1 MLPFFINH
9 NVLVDYYYYKQ
20 PNRAPFIYFF
30 IYLHSDFYTMNKY
43 FQFLFLFLPFL
54 SISAQNISQIEPVNY
69 IFDDA
74 IKSVKVTL
82 LGQSFGQPILKIG
95 SGDQLELVF
104 DDLDQKDRYLKYT
117 LIHCTHDWKI
127 SPLNPI
133 EYLDGFLEDE
143 ISEFQNSF
151 NTIQHYT
158 RYSLKFPNDLL
169 RITKSGNYLLFVYDD
184 TPDRPV
190 LTRRVMI
197 EEATSVGISGV
208 VDHAVDVNYRDTK
221 QQVDFTVYSAN
232 YAIRNPS
239 MYLHATIMQNGRWDN
254 AISGLT
260 YRSLKPGEFNFY
272 FDNLNLNL
280 FPGSSEF
287 RTFDT
292 RTLRNLSNR
301 IVSVN
306 FDDQV
311 NQAYVMEDMAR
322 PFGLYETNTTLKG
335 ACYWANNDF
344 QGDITE
350 DYVLTHFTLRADFRV
365 SGGDLYL
372 FGELTDWRIIPD
384 AKLVYNPE
392 TKYWEA
398 SIYLKQGF
406 YNYQYVFVP
415 KNQNDIDA
423 TYIEGSHWQT
433 NNDYTI
439 LIYLQ
444 EEGTSYDKLIG
455 SKILNIKK

>member
-1 MLPFFINH
+1 M
-9 NVLVDYYYYKQ
+9 
-20 PNRAPFIYFF
+20 
-30 IYLHSDFYTMNKY
+30 HSDFNSMKKI
-43 FQFLFLFLPFL
+43 FQFLLVLSVIFPLTAQQLP
-54 SISAQNISQIEPVNY
+54 NIEPKNY
-69 IFDDA
+69 IYDDA

-82 LGQSFGQPILKIG
+82 ADQTFGQPILKLN
-95 SGDQLELVF
+95 SGNQLQLVF

-117 LIHCTHDWKI
+117 LIHCTHNWQF

-143 ISEFQNSF
+143 INQFQSSF

-158 RYSLKFPNDLL
+158 QYSLKFPNDLL
-169 RITKSGNYLLFVYDD
+169 RVTKSGNYLLYVYDGS
-184 TPDRPV
+184 PDRPV
-190 LTRRVMI
+190 LTRRVMF
-197 EEATSVGISGV
+197 EEPTSAGISGV
-208 VDHAVDVNYRDTK
+208 VDHAVDVNFRDTK

-239 MYLHATIMQNGRWDN
+239 LYLHATILQNGRWDN
-254 AISGLT
+254 AITGLT
-260 YRSLKPGEFNFY
+260 YRSLKPGEFSFY

-280 FPGSSEF
+280 FSGSSEF
-287 RTFDT
+287 RTFDI

-306 FDDQV
+306 FEDQV
-311 NQAYVMEDMAR
+311 NQAYVMEDLAR

-335 ACYWANNDF
+335 ACYWANHDF

-365 SGGDLYL
+365 TGGDIYV

-384 AKLVYNPE
+384 AKLVFNPE
-392 TKYWEA
+392 SKYWET
-398 SIYLKQGF
+398 SLYIKQGF
-406 YNYQYVFVP
+406 YNYQYVYVP
-415 KNQNDIDA
+415 KNESSIDA

-433 NNDYTI
+433 SNDYTI

-455 SKILNIKK
+455 SKILTLKK